1 MKTKPQLQPDGAP
14 PENWPGAGAWKTH
27 PFLRNLDARLLAA
40 LAKCAMPTSFKAGE
54 LIFRE
59 GEMANR
65 FYLIMEGRVQ
75 LEAEATDRPGVLA
88 DYIGEGDV
96 LGWSWLFPPY
106 IWNFTAR
113 AVEPVRAVFLYG
125 TWLREAAEKDH
136 DLGYELTKRIAQVV
150 IQRLQSTRR
159 RLELAASQP

>member
-1 MKTKPQLQPDGAP
+1 MPVDFKPGD
-14 PENWPGAGAWKTH
+14 
-27 PFLRNLDARLLAA
+27 
-40 LAKCAMPTSFKAGE
+40 

-59 GEMANR
+59 GEAANR
-65 FYLIMEGRVQ
+65 FYLIGEGRVQ
-75 LEAEATDRPGVLA
+75 LGAEALDRPDVLV

-106 IWNFTAR
+106 TWNFTAR
-113 AVEPVRAVFLYG
+113 AVEPVRAVFFYG
-125 TWLREAAEKDH
+125 TWLRDAAEKDH

-159 RLELAASQP
+159 RLELAAKQP